1 MESESK
7 FLIER
12 KFAVT
17 LLVILLTAAL
27 TYYAKITTSTYENVM
42 VWVSGIFVIGS
53 VTTTAI
59 QYLAMRV
66 GAK

>member
-12 KFAVT
+12 KFFVS
-17 LLVILLTAAL
+17 LCVIGLTAWLA
-27 TYYAKITTSTYENVM
+27 YYAKITTGTYENVM
-42 VWVSGIFVIGS
+42 IWVSGIFVICQ

-59 QYLAMRV
+59 QYLALRV

>member
-17 LLVILLTAAL
+17 LLVIIATTAMIYL
-27 TYYAKITTSTYENVM
+27 GKILPGTYENVM
-42 VWVSGIFVIGS
+42 IWTSGIFVVGNVTATLVQVIGMR
-53 VTTTAI
+53 TA
-59 QYLAMRV
+59 
-66 GAK
+66 AK